1 MHYHWKN
8 IQLKRNILIYL
19 NMDKSQLLLIFH
31 IGGDI
36 CGYSEGDFGA
46 FPRPADLSG
55 PGF

>member
-1 MHYHWKN
+1 
-8 IQLKRNILIYL
+8 
-19 NMDKSQLLLIFH
+19 MDKLQLLLIFH